1 MLWECYAELLRATGR
16 LTFTQ
21 AQDRMRAYLVAGLK
35 LTPNAPTFVEAR
47 DAMLA
52 AALASD
58 PADHAAFCAAFAR
71 RGLGSGA
78 NAPDRFAP
86 GNVGVIESFACGG
99 VQLMSATVQPEVSG
113 CDADGVT
120 DVGERGRV
128 VVRFRNTG
136 TSPLANASVGITC
149 SSPHVAYPYGALQT
163 VPALPVGQ
171 VDSVAIEFEVT
182 ANTGIENVT
191 FSPRANDVG
200 GLHDGLPVAAIFNR
214 DYVGTGLAN
223 LGDLTGWTNVGW
235 VQGTYAFPP
244 RPELRSLN
252 APGPREDRLTTPSFV
267 PATDAVSITLM
278 HYHSYEYSP
287 SPLVYHD
294 GMVVEL
300 STDDGATWSDI
311 GASAI
316 SDGYQGTIGPSLN
329 PLAGRAAYVGPISE
343 FILVS
348 TFQPAGSFAGKTCRF
363 RVRSGYDATTTGAAG
378 GSVLR
383 SLEVALA
390 PGSTL
395 PFPKFDAEQ
404 EACNLVAV
412 DPVTT
417 PQALS
422 FALRGANPIRGA
434 ASFGFDLPRTALVT
448 VDVFDIRGRRVARL
462 LHGVLE
468 AGSHDARWNSPGAA
482 GVYFARLSAM
492 GETRVIR
499 TIVTP

>member
-1 MLWECYAELLRATGR
+1 
-16 LTFTQ
+16 
-21 AQDRMRAYLVAGLK
+21 MRAYLVAGLK

-78 NAPDRFAP
+78 NAPDRFAA

-136 TSPLANASVGITC
+136 TSPLANASVGVTC
-149 SSPHVAYPYGALQT
+149 TSPNVSYPNGALQP
-163 VPALPVGQ
+163 VPALAVGQ
-171 VDSVAIEFEVT
+171 VDSVAVEFAVT
-182 ANTGIENVT
+182 GNSGIENVS

-200 GLHDGLPVAAIFNR
+200 GLHDGPPVPAILNR
-214 DYVGTGLAN
+214 DYVGTGVAN

-235 VQGTYAFPP
+235 LQGSYAFPP
-244 RPELRSLN
+244 RPDLRSLN

-300 STDDGATWSDI
+300 SSDDGATWSDI

-316 SDGYQGTIGPSLN
+316 SDGYQGTIAPSVN
-329 PLAGRAAYVGPISE
+329 PLANRPAYVGPVSE

-348 TFQPAGSFAGKTCRF
+348 TFEPVGSYAGKTCRF
-363 RVRSGYDATTTGAAG
+363 RLRSGYDGTTTGEAG
-378 GSVLR
+378 GSYIR
-383 SLEVALA
+383 YLEVALA
-390 PGSTL
+390 PGSKL
-395 PFPKFDAEQ
+395 PFPLFAAEQ
-404 EACNLVAV
+404 DVCNLVAV
-412 DPVTT
+412 DPAPT

-422 FALRGANPIRGA
+422 FALRGANPIGGA

-448 VDVFDIRGRRVARL
+448 VDVFDVRGRRVARL
-462 LHGVLE
+462 LNDVLE
-468 AGSHDARWNSPGAA
+468 AGSHEARWKSPGAA

-492 GETRVIR
+492 GETRVVR
-499 TIVTP
+499 AIVTH